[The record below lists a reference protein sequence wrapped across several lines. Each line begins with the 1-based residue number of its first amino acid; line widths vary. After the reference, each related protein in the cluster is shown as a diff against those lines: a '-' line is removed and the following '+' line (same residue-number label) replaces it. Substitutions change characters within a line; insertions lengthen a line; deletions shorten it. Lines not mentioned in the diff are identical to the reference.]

1 MTDDE
6 ADRSTIGRLESPVK
20 HAVLNTVI
28 AAVIVH
34 GSALSA
40 WAQKPTKPPEGDSGI
55 LQWVIAAGI
64 AVVICV
70 TAFLNPK
77 RSHLN

>member
-1 MTDDE
+1 MG
-6 ADRSTIGRLESPVK
+6 RSE
-20 HAVLNTVI
+20 
-28 AAVIVH
+28 AAVKQIWVRVVGAAVVVH
-34 GSALSA
+34 GTALSA
-40 WAQKPTKPPEGDSGI
+40 SAQKPARLVEDDSGV

-64 AVVICV
+64 IVVISV

>member
-1 MTDDE
+1 VN
-6 ADRSTIGRLESPVK
+6 RSGLKTIV
-20 HAVLNTVI
+20 
-28 AAVIVH
+28 AAVFVH

-40 WAQKPTKPPEGDSGI
+40 WAQKPTKPPEGDSGV
-55 LQWVIAAGI
+55 LPWVIAAGI
-64 AVVICV
+64 AVVICI

>member
-1 MTDDE
+1 M
-6 ADRSTIGRLESPVK
+6 K
-20 HAVLNTVI
+20 HAGVKTVL

-40 WAQKPTKPPEGDSGI
+40 WAQKPTRPSEGDGGF
-55 LQWVIAAGI
+55 LPWVIAAGI

>member
-1 MTDDE
+1 M
-6 ADRSTIGRLESPVK
+6 
-20 HAVLNTVI
+20 VI
-28 AAVIVH
+28 AAVAVH

-40 WAQKPTKPPEGDSGI
+40 WAQRPTKPPEDESGI
-55 LQWVIAAGI
+55 LTWVIAAGI
-64 AVVICV
+64 AIVICV

>member
-1 MTDDE
+1 M
-6 ADRSTIGRLESPVK
+6 K
-20 HAVLNTVI
+20 HVWLRVVG
-28 AAVIVH
+28 AAVVVH

-40 WAQKPTKPPEGDSGI
+40 WAQKPAKLAEDDSGI

>member
-1 MTDDE
+1 MTTRRTE
-6 ADRSTIGRLESPVK
+6 AIVRHVWLRTLV
-20 HAVLNTVI
+20 A
-28 AAVIVH
+28 AAVVH
-34 GSALSA
+34 ASALSA
-40 WAQKPTKPPEGDSGI
+40 WAQKPTKPPEDDSGV

-64 AVVICV
+64 VVVICV

>member
-1 MTDDE
+1 MRHTWL
-6 ADRSTIGRLESPVK
+6 STLV
-20 HAVLNTVI
+20 AA
-28 AAVIVH
+28 AAVH
-34 GSALSA
+34 GAAFSA
-40 WAQKPTKPPEGDSGI
+40 WAQKPARPAEDDSGV

-64 AVVICV
+64 VVVICV

>member
-1 MTDDE
+1 MIDDE
-6 ADRSTIGRLESPVK
+6 SDRSMTGKSQSPMK
-20 HAVLNTVI
+20 HAWLKTVI

-40 WAQKPTKPPEGDSGI
+40 WAQKPTKPPEGDGGF
-55 LQWVIAAGI
+55 LPWVVAAGI

>member
-1 MTDDE
+1 MKHIGLK
-6 ADRSTIGRLESPVK
+6 TIL
-20 HAVLNTVI
+20 

-34 GSALSA
+34 VSALSA
-40 WAQKPTKPPEGDSGI
+40 WAQKLTKPPEGDGGI
-55 LQWVIAAGI
+55 LPWIIAAGI

>member
-1 MTDDE
+1 M
-6 ADRSTIGRLESPVK
+6 
-20 HAVLNTVI
+20 
-28 AAVIVH
+28 
-34 GSALSA
+34 SA
-40 WAQKPTKPPEGDSGI
+40 WAQRPARLPEDESGI

>member
-1 MTDDE
+1 M
-6 ADRSTIGRLESPVK
+6 I
-20 HAVLNTVI
+20 I
-28 AAVIVH
+28 AAVMLH

-40 WAQKPTKPPEGDSGI
+40 WAQKPATPPEDDGGI
-55 LQWVIAAGI
+55 LQWVVAAGI
-64 AVVICV
+64 AVVICA

>member
-1 MTDDE
+1 M
-6 ADRSTIGRLESPVK
+6 K
-20 HAVLNTVI
+20 HAGLQTVI

-40 WAQKPTKPPEGDSGI
+40 WAQKPTKPPEGDGGV
-55 LQWVIAAGI
+55 LPWVVGAGI

>member
-1 MTDDE
+1 MKHFFL
-6 ADRSTIGRLESPVK
+6 RLVV
-20 HAVLNTVI
+20 AAIVL
-28 AAVIVH
+28 H

-40 WAQKPTKPPEGDSGI
+40 WAQKPAKPPEDDSGI

-70 TAFLNPK
+70 TAFMNPK

>member
-1 MTDDE
+1 M
-6 ADRSTIGRLESPVK
+6 K
-20 HAVLNTVI
+20 HAGLKTVI

-40 WAQKPTKPPEGDSGI
+40 WAQKPTRPPEGDGGV
-55 LQWVIAAGI
+55 LPWVVALGI